1 MVSRSPK
8 SAGDTSR
15 ALAEA
20 PKKHSATYEISYM
33 KHAPL
38 GPTRA
43 TADVKSDGTVTV
55 HRHNQNPQALR
66 GQLALMLGVSSDKVI
81 VKTYSGPRHYGRSN
95 GGNAGAEDEA
105 VILSKEL
112 GRPVRVQWMRAEDV
126 QWSTQSAAGYSDVK
140 IGLDA
145 NGRISS
151 ERQL

>member
-38 GPTRA
+38 GPTMA

-95 GGNAGAEDEA
+95 GGNAGAGGSGGNGGGGDNEEGGNDKEGGDNEDGNSSNA
-105 VILSKEL
+105 TVA
-112 GRPVRVQWMRAEDV
+112 MRRRRA
-126 QWSTQSAAGYSDVK
+126 
-140 IGLDA
+140 
-145 NGRISS
+145 
-151 ERQL
+151 